1 MANFVS
7 EIFSIFIGILSK
19 TAFIAFPILFM
30 SSLLLKINWVHYT
43 GFTATMFLLIFN
55 ISLMYGWPYIMFYI
69 IVRGLGGHYVPH
81 GLPPYPYF
89 MTTPQVN
96 HIPYLKT
103 DENGIKE
110 LPRIFDSYDEYKD
123 ENFQGNFL
131 TNTLSWIFPKSKWK
145 DSYLKEK
152 LESKQTT
159 LELIKPLDC
168 GSYLKYYD
176 LSQPGAK

>member
-7 EIFSIFIGILSK
+7 ELFSIFISILTK

-30 SSLLLKINWVHYT
+30 SSLLLKMNWVHYS
-43 GFTATMFLLIFN
+43 GFTITMFLLILN
-55 ISLMYGWPYIMFYI
+55 ISLMYGWPYIGFYI

-81 GLPPYPYF
+81 GLPPFPYF

-96 HIPYLKT
+96 HISYLKT
-103 DENGIKE
+103 DVTGIKE
-110 LPRIFDSYDEYKD
+110 LPRIMDSYEAYSD
-123 ENFQGNFL
+123 ENYQGNFV
-131 TNTLSWIFPKSKWK
+131 TNTISWIFPKPRWK
-145 DSYLKEK
+145 DSYLRQK
-152 LESKQTT
+152 LESKEVT
-159 LELIKPLDC
+159 LELINPTDC